1 MSNANVMTV
10 KINLVRHPRFW
21 LKLKE
26 QPADVVVDEIEKMTR
41 TSVEEIVV
49 NVIRILG
56 AVRNLQSVNVKS
68 VAMSGV
74 KEFTKR
80 KMIQDRICQS
90 TMAN

>member
-1 MSNANVMTV
+1 M
-10 KINLVRHPRFW
+10 
-21 LKLKE
+21 
-26 QPADVVVDEIEKMTR
+26 VVDEIEKMTR

-80 KMIQDRICQS
+80 KMIQERICLS
-90 TMAN
+90 TMEN